1 MGISVKE
8 HFINGFNYAVN
19 DVEDGE
25 IYDVELAIKG
35 FEIDPA
41 DSPTQSGYLDALLK
55 INKRGLKTTRDLLIS
70 GELRK
75 LVSRNN

>member
-8 HFINGFNYAVN
+8 QFINGFNYAVN

-25 IYDVELAIKG
+25 IYDVELAIEG
-35 FEIDPA
+35 FKIDPA

>member
-1 MGISVKE
+1 MSISVRE
-8 HFINGFNYAVN
+8 QFINGFNYAVN

-25 IYDVELAIKG
+25 IYDVELAIEG
-35 FEIDPA
+35 FKIDPA

-70 GELRK
+70 GEIRK
-75 LVSRNN
+75 LI